1 MVTGAGDRGGRDV
14 NNVIETPKRI
24 SAAPATL
31 QIVRR
36 SPSTTAPSTIAI
48 AGVNTAKKLT
58 VVASHV
64 EPQIRQSSPNSAV
77 FPASRTERSCHMI
90 SVTMHRVI
98 GTLSAALV
106 ISLPLSGVSAQQ
118 VKAPTFELDPNWPSI
133 PNNWVLGEVTSI
145 SVDSKDHIWVLHVP
159 QSIPQAQRANA
170 APPVLEFDAAG
181 KLLTSWGGP
190 GEGFEW
196 PEREHGIFV
205 DANNFVWIG
214 GRGGWP
220 RATAPGSGDD
230 MILKFTMAGKFV
242 MQIGHRGQSK
252 GNTDTENVHQPCDTF
267 VDTAAKEIYVA
278 DGYGNKRVVVFD
290 SETGKFKRM
299 WGAFGNT
306 PPPTLAPNLAVPQPQ
321 TTPEGPQ
328 DFGLPHA
335 VKVSR
340 DGVVYVADR
349 INNRIQLFTTAGK
362 FIKQVRVTSEGST
375 VVPVP
380 AGFAFSPDKK
390 QQFLYVVDS
399 GLMRVVI
406 YDRATM
412 TQIGAFGMRSAKPG
426 DFDIVHH
433 MAADSKGNLYTAE
446 IVTNRRTQRFVLQ
459 KAK

>member
-1 MVTGAGDRGGRDV
+1 
-14 NNVIETPKRI
+14 
-24 SAAPATL
+24 
-31 QIVRR
+31 
-36 SPSTTAPSTIAI
+36 
-48 AGVNTAKKLT
+48 
-58 VVASHV
+58 
-64 EPQIRQSSPNSAV
+64 
-77 FPASRTERSCHMI
+77 MI
-90 SVTMHRVI
+90 SVNMGRVV
-98 GTLSAALV
+98 SVALA
-106 ISLPLSGVSAQQ
+106 ISLLVPAVQAQPL
-118 VKAPTFELDPNWPSI
+118 KAPAFELDPKWPSI

-145 SVDSKDHIWVLHVP
+145 SVDRKDNIWVLHVP

-190 GEGFEW
+190 GDGFEW

-205 DANNFVWIG
+205 DANDFVWIG

-220 RATAPGSGDD
+220 RPTTPGSSDD

-252 GNTDTENVHQPCDTF
+252 GNTDTENVHQPTDTF
-267 VDTAAKEIYVA
+267 VDTSTKEIYVA

-299 WGAFGNT
+299 WGAFGNM
-306 PPPTLAPNLAVPQPQ
+306 PPPTLGSNPAVPQPQ

-340 DGVVYVADR
+340 DGVVYLADR
-349 INNRIQLFTTAGK
+349 INNRIQMFTTAGK
-362 FIKQVRVTSEGST
+362 YIKQVRVTNEGST

-380 AGFAFSPDKK
+380 AGFAFSPDRK

-399 GLMRVVI
+399 GPMRVVI

-412 TQIGAFGMRSAKPG
+412 TQIGAIGMRSAKPG

-446 IVTNRRTQRFVLQ
+446 IVTNRRAQRFVLKNGKQ
-459 KAK
+459 